1 MDGSRYKKV
10 ALEVTAFD
18 ENLFYLNWGT
28 QIVFGPSI
36 SNIKLFLN
44 LFIRFFWNHP
54 KSDCFKFCRKIHMLK
69 DALSD
74 LRQFLATEREL
85 FKNDEKWFLFHLI
98 FFSCLTY
105 LNFRSGFFGHVGKP
119 LD

>member
-1 MDGSRYKKV
+1 
-10 ALEVTAFD
+10 
-18 ENLFYLNWGT
+18 
-28 QIVFGPSI
+28 
-36 SNIKLFLN
+36 
-44 LFIRFFWNHP
+44 
-54 KSDCFKFCRKIHMLK
+54 MLK